1 MYNRKGK
8 WVCASLLIAALAV
21 SVYGAAD
28 INGTA
33 QAISTVKPTPTPA
46 PTAYVPPQR
55 DPNAGAYRPQP
66 TPEPKPYVVFPG
78 WAEITVEAD
87 SLDAWIPFYTPE
99 KNEGWYDLTFELWAA
114 LPEEAIEE
122 DTETQL
128 VEETD
133 EETGETREVL
143 YAKLSQSGLVAAG
156 LYLQEVTLLQTVPEG
171 SYKAFVHMQ
180 PYYVEDGMP
189 TPNNGRI
196 AILLNAVNFN

>member
-1 MYNRKGK
+1 MLNHMGK
-8 WVCASLLIAALAV
+8 RGTALLLIALLV
-21 SVYGAAD
+21 FSVQGVAGLS
-28 INGTA
+28 GTA
-33 QAISTVKPTPTPA
+33 EADVTAKQTATPA

-78 WAEITVEAD
+78 WAEITIEAD
-87 SLDAWIPFYTPE
+87 SLDAWMPFYTPE
-99 KNEGWYDLTFELWAA
+99 SNEGWYDLTFELWAA

-128 VEETD
+128 IEETD

-180 PYYVEDGMP
+180 PYYVESGMP

-196 AILLNAVNFN
+196 AILLSAINFN